1 MKKYKITL
9 LLSLFPLILNQA
21 HSAEIYNKDG
31 NKVQLWGK
39 LNALH
44 YFSDNKGV
52 DGDETFF
59 RMGINGETKISDTT
73 DGYGQW
79 EYQIKAQNPENSNT
93 HNSWTRLAFAG
104 LKIDGVGSLDYGRNY
119 GVLYDIGAWT
129 DVLPEFSG
137 DTYNVTDN
145 FMTGRTNNVL
155 TYRNHNVFGINAM
168 NLTLQYQGKNGGT
181 SETNNGR
188 SVKNQNGDGFGI
200 SGNYEILPSLRAGA
214 SWASSSRT
222 QEQKGITDGKKAQ
235 AWNVG
240 IKYDDGHTYL
250 AAQYAETHNMTPF
263 GNFGKISD
271 GQYTSAGFAK
281 KTQATEV
288 IAAYNFDSG
297 LVPYI
302 TYRGSNAKN
311 TEINKIQYGSN
322 DIVKY
327 VDVAVAYNFNQ
338 NMKTYIDYK
347 INLLRDNDF
356 IRKTGI
362 STDNI
367 LALSLM
373 YKF

>member
-1 MKKYKITL
+1 MKRLRIAL
-9 LLSLFPLILNQA
+9 LLPLCYMTLNQA
-21 HSAEIYNKDG
+21 YSAEIYNKDG
-31 NKVQLWGK
+31 NKVQFWGK
-39 LNALH
+39 LNALR

-59 RMGINGETKISDTT
+59 RMGINGDTKISDIT

-79 EYQIKAQNPENSNT
+79 EYQIKAQNTESSNA

-104 LKIDGVGSLDYGRNY
+104 LKIDGIGSLDYGRNY

-129 DVLPEFSG
+129 DILPEFSG

-155 TYRNHNVFGINAM
+155 TYRNHNIPGINAL
-168 NLTLQYQGKNGGT
+168 NLTLQYQGKNGGE

-200 SGNYEILPSLRAGA
+200 SGSYEVLPSLSIGA

-222 QEQKGITDGKKAQ
+222 KEQEEVISGNKAQ
-235 AWNVG
+235 AWNIG

-250 AAQYAETHNMTPF
+250 AAQYAETHNLTPF
-263 GNFGKISD
+263 GNFGNISE
-271 GQYTSAGFAK
+271 GKYTSASFAK
-281 KTQATEV
+281 KTQAAEI
-288 IAAYNFDSG
+288 IASYNFDSG

-302 TYRGSNAKN
+302 SYRISNAKN
-311 TEINKIQYGSN
+311 TEINGNQYGSN
-322 DIVKY
+322 NIVNYADI
-327 VDVAVAYNFNQ
+327 AIAYNFNK
-338 NMKTYIDYK
+338 NMKTYVDYK
-347 INLLRDNDF
+347 INLLKESDF
-356 IRKTGI
+356 IDRIKI
-362 STDNI
+362 PTDNI
-367 LALSLM
+367 MAISLM

>member
-1 MKKYKITL
+1 MTL
-9 LLSLFPLILNQA
+9 LLSLFSLILNQA

-59 RMGINGETKISDTT
+59 RIGINGETKISDTT
-73 DGYGQW
+73 EGYGQW

-222 QEQKGITDGKKAQ
+222 QEQKRITDGNKAQ
-235 AWNVG
+235 AWNIG

-263 GNFGKISD
+263 GNFGNHPN

-302 TYRGSNAKN
+302 AYRVSNAKN

-327 VDVAVAYNFNQ
+327 LDVAVAYNFNK

-347 INLLRDNDF
+347 INLLRNNDF

>member
-1 MKKYKITL
+1 MKKTKIVL
-9 LLSLFPLILNQA
+9 LVPLIYMTLNQA
-21 HSAEIYNKDG
+21 YSAEIYNKDG
-31 NKVQLWGK
+31 NKVELWGK

-44 YFSDNKGV
+44 YFSDNNGV

-59 RMGINGETKISDTT
+59 RMGINGDTQISDIT

-79 EYQIKAQNPENSNT
+79 EYQIKAQNPENSNA

-104 LKIDGVGSLDYGRNY
+104 LKIDGIGSLDYGRNY

-129 DVLPEFSG
+129 DILPEFSG

-155 TYRNHNVFGINAM
+155 TYRNHNIFGVNAL
-168 NLTLQYQGKNGGT
+168 NLTLQYQGKNGGE

-188 SVKNQNGDGFGI
+188 SVKNQNGDGFGV
-200 SGNYEILPSLRAGA
+200 SGNYEVIPSLSVGA

-222 QEQKGITDGKKAQ
+222 QEQEEVAPGNKAQ
-235 AWNVG
+235 AWNIG

-250 AAQYAETHNMTPF
+250 AAQYAETHNLTPF
-263 GNFGKISD
+263 GNFGNIVEGK
-271 GQYTSAGFAK
+271 YTSASFAK
-281 KTQATEV
+281 KTQATEI

-302 TYRGSNAKN
+302 SYRISKAKN
-311 TEINKIQYGSN
+311 TEINGNQYGSN
-322 DIVKY
+322 NIVNYADI
-327 VDVAVAYNFNQ
+327 AIAYNFNK
-338 NMKTYIDYK
+338 NMKTYVDYK
-347 INLLRDNDF
+347 INLLKKNDF
-356 IRKTGI
+356 IEHTKI

-367 LALSLM
+367 MAISLM

>member
-1 MKKYKITL
+1 MKKYKTTL
-9 LLSLFPLILNQA
+9 FVALFYLILNQA
-21 HSAEIYNKDG
+21 QSAEIYNKDG
-31 NKVQLWGK
+31 NKLQLWGK

-59 RMGINGETKISDTT
+59 RMGINGETRISDVTE
-73 DGYGQW
+73 GYGQW
-79 EYQIKAQNPENSNT
+79 EYQIKAQNTENSNA

-104 LKIDGVGSLDYGRNY
+104 LKIDGIGSLDYGRNY

-155 TYRNHNVFGINAM
+155 TYRNNDIFDIDTM
-168 NLTLQYQGKNGGT
+168 NITLQYQGGNGGA
-181 SETNNGR
+181 SETNNER

-222 QEQKGITDGKKAQ
+222 QEQKRITDGNKAQ
-235 AWNVG
+235 AWNIG

-263 GNFGKISD
+263 GNFGNHPN

-302 TYRGSNAKN
+302 AYRVSNAKN

-327 VDVAVAYNFNQ
+327 LDVAVAYNFNK

-347 INLLRDNDF
+347 INLLRENDF
-356 IRKTGI
+356 IQKTGI